1 MSCQLAAGVVLA
13 ATGAAAFSPWHVCAA
28 GVRARQLPRRERT
41 GMAPLSLSVR
51 VRGGGVDGGGDGRNE
66 DALASLGIIS
76 DIQYADVDDGA
87 SHGGTPRYYRHA
99 REATRTAVAAWC
111 KHPRVNLAIHCGDI
125 LDGKQPRAA
134 ASDALR
140 DIQRCFEPF
149 AAAKGGGPDGLSG
162 RVLHVVG
169 NHCLYNLDRATLI
182 STLGMEA
189 EAPLEEEEGC
199 LYYTVSP
206 APGVRLI
213 VLDGYDIS
221 FAWPPGTARGD
232 KARAMLA
239 EARGVMAGD
248 NVNSPARLAGLSK
261 RWVAFN
267 GAVGPQQ
274 ELILKSICL
283 ISLVSV

>member
-13 ATGAAAFSPWHVCAA
+13 ASAAAFSPRHVCASGA
-28 GVRARQLPRRERT
+28 RSRQLPRRDRT
-41 GMAPLSLSVR
+41 GILSMTIASRMR
-51 VRGGGVDGGGDGRNE
+51 VRGGGDGDP
-66 DALASLGIIS
+66 LVSLGIIS

-111 KHPRVNLAIHCGDI
+111 EHPRVNLAVHCGDI

-134 ASDALR
+134 APDALR
-140 DIQRCFEPF
+140 DIHRCFEPF
-149 AAAKGGGPDGLSG
+149 AAAKGGGPDALSG

-189 EAPLEEEEGC
+189 EAPPEEEGC

-213 VLDGYDIS
+213 VLDGYD
-221 FAWPPGTARGD
+221 D
-232 KARAMLA
+232 KWILFVKWQIAS
-239 EARGVMAGD
+239 
-248 NVNSPARLAGLSK
+248 NVEK
-261 RWVAFN
+261 RRR
-267 GAVGPQQ
+267 
-274 ELILKSICL
+274 CL
-283 ISLVSV
+283 FSHL